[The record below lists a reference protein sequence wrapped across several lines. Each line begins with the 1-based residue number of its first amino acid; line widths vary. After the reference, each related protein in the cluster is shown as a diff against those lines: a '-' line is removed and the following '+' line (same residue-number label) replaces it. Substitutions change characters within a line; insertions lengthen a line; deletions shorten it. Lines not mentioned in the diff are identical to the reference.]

1 MYIIKL
7 TIYFFLLF
15 IIAVLP
21 LFVGSIFI
29 DSDHK
34 SIKKIVFILGILYIP
49 YFILM
54 GLTGMFAKI
63 VNILKIFLN
72 LN

>member
-21 LFVGSIFI
+21 LFVGGIFMN
-29 DSDHK
+29 SDCK
-34 SIKKIVFILGILYIP
+34 NIKKIAFILGILYIP
-49 YFILM
+49 YFVLM